1 MLNSHDSMSR
11 ITILEKSL
19 RTRGV
24 HPVKWRKNSEQ
35 QDGKRR
41 GSRATSRTSSRH
53 LRCSPLRCLISSSNH
68 VAWHTKHI
76 VIFWNITFQGK
87 GRAIETE
94 QGIRPGITQANLFA
108 RNIQQSTLKAKRT
121 EWRKRMEKLDE
132 IDRDQSWN
140 LWIAT
145 STPQAKKKSRF
156 GALTSASFTNLR
168 YQSGALLMTYT
179 TDCTQNGCGD
189 GSVSREPS
197 GYTSF
202 LVLLTY
208 FIAISFHQKRSEID
222 HDA

>member
-1 MLNSHDSMSR
+1 M
-11 ITILEKSL
+11 KSIGIN
-19 RTRGV
+19 R
-24 HPVKWRKNSEQ
+24 EIY
-35 QDGKRR
+35 
-41 GSRATSRTSSRH
+41 GSRLRH
-53 LRCSPLRCLISSSNH
+53 
-68 VAWHTKHI
+68 
-76 VIFWNITFQGK
+76 
-87 GRAIETE
+87 
-94 QGIRPGITQANLFA
+94 
-108 RNIQQSTLKAKRT
+108 
-121 EWRKRMEKLDE
+121 RKL
-132 IDRDQSWN
+132 
-140 LWIAT
+140 
-145 STPQAKKKSRF
+145 KKSRF